1 MLRKVL
7 TPEYR
12 YITFD
17 DPLVVEYFLSDPRAF
32 LAEYGERVIFDEVQ
46 RVPALFNHLKVLID
60 NDRDKYGNFVLT
72 GSSQFSM
79 VKGITESLAG
89 RIGSLSLLPFQ
100 YSEIPAGLRDA
111 QMLLGS
117 YPENVARGFG
127 GVRDWYSA
135 YIGNYLERDVRS
147 LFNIGNLRDFQRL
160 LSLLASQTAQELN
173 MSRLAGDIGV
183 TVKTI
188 GAWIS
193 ILEASFIIF
202 LVPPYHRNLGKRV
215 VKRPKLYFYDTGLV
229 CHLTGV
235 RTAELLEKGPLAGP
249 VFENYVAAELKKAV
263 LHGAQDITFY
273 YYRNNSGTEADLI
286 IDDLAAGSTVFV
298 EIKCSST
305 ARPGMVEGLRKL
317 IALERE
323 SSRSAAWNVSG
334 VLVFRGDETPDF
346 GGIRAVN
353 YRRFLEE
360 FLDTEGHDGR
370 MS

>member
-1 MLRKVL
+1 
-7 TPEYR
+7 
-12 YITFD
+12 
-17 DPLVVEYFLSDPRAF
+17 
-32 LAEYGERVIFDEVQ
+32 
-46 RVPALFNHLKVLID
+46 
-60 NDRDKYGNFVLT
+60 
-72 GSSQFSM
+72 
-79 VKGITESLAG
+79 
-89 RIGSLSLLPFQ
+89 
-100 YSEIPAGLRDA
+100 
-111 QMLLGS
+111 
-117 YPENVARGFG
+117 
-127 GVRDWYSA
+127 
-135 YIGNYLERDVRS
+135 
-147 LFNIGNLRDFQRL
+147 
-160 LSLLASQTAQELN
+160 
-173 MSRLAGDIGV
+173 
-183 TVKTI
+183 
-188 GAWIS
+188 
-193 ILEASFIIF
+193 
-202 LVPPYHRNLGKRV
+202 